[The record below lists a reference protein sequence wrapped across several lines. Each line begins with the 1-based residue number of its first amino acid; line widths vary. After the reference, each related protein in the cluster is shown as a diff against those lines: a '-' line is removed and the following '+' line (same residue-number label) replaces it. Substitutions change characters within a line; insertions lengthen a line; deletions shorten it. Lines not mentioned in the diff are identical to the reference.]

1 MPGCILPASAAAVA
15 AGLVLAMGLAG
26 AVEPKLAVINAPYV
40 TTPQD
45 VIDRMLALAGV
56 GKNDTV
62 YDLGCGDG
70 RIVISA
76 ATRYGARGVGIDID
90 PRRIR
95 EAVENA
101 RKAGVSHLV
110 EFREQDLFD
119 ADIRDATVVTVYLL
133 PGLQAAMRPMLE
145 RELRPGT
152 RIVSHSFP
160 FPGWKPERETEIQGC
175 RIFRWT
181 VPSR

>member
-1 MPGCILPASAAAVA
+1 MSGRNLSSSAGALVACLALAVGAAR
-15 AGLVLAMGLAG
+15 

-70 RIVISA
+70 RIVITA

-101 RKAGVSHLV
+101 RRAGVSHLV

-119 ADIRDATVVTVYLL
+119 ADLRGATVVTVYLL
-133 PGLQAAMRPMLE
+133 PDQQAALRPMLQ

-152 RIVSHSFP
+152 RVVSHSYSI
-160 FPGWKPERETEIQGC
+160 PGWKPEREVEIQGC

-181 VPSR
+181 VPAR